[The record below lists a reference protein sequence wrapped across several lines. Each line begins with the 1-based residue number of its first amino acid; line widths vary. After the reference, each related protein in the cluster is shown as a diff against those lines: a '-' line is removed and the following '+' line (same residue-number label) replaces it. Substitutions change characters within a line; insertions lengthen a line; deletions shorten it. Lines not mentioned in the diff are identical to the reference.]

1 MANSLWFTGICDD
14 MLQKLAWWYRVWP
27 QGQPY
32 KDAEFLHLDGH
43 VERVVTQHEVHV
55 PWTKLEFEHLIRILK
70 AVRPKWALTADLER
84 VLPGFD
90 RARLITGN
98 QRLIAMRS
106 YHEDIK
112 EILVAGIG
120 DRTGESGLAGAIRGH

>member
-14 MLQKLAWWYRVWP
+14 MLQKLALWYQVWP
-27 QGQPY
+27 QGQPF
-32 KDAEFLHLDGH
+32 KDAEFLHLDGR

-55 PWTKLEFEHLIRILK
+55 PWTKLEFEHLIRILQ

-106 YHEDIK
+106 YHEDVK
-112 EILVAGIG
+112 EILEGR
-120 DRTGESGLAGAIRGH
+120 DRCQGWQ